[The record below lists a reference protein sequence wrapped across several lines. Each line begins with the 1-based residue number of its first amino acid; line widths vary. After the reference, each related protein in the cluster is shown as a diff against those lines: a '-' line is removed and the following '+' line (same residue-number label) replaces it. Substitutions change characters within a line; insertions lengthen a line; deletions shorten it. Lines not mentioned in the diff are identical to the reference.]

1 MNVLGSATA
10 RPGDTIQVDLPTN
23 SIVDLN
29 SLAWSFHVNYP
40 DPVHADG
47 TSVPGHAEA
56 HISRLTVEVNG
67 QTLVNLNNYNTLF
80 HALLYMSATDDY
92 IRQRLVTTGAGAAT
106 TIANGATIDRDYV
119 IDTWL
124 GFLGTAKPQFIDTS
138 LLGNVRIT
146 LTLAQG
152 PDVVMGTANSV
163 AARTYTISD
172 QYFSCDVVSI
182 SDGIYDSMIDQRL
195 ASGAPIEVPFKNYFS
210 FTNTNAATMAQ
221 QLNFNVASQSI
232 DRLWATARAATHANS
247 DVDLAATAN
256 PGHDI
261 VVSDQPAFR
270 FAQQGGDNWQ
280 FQINNSMYP
289 NFQPKHPS
297 VLFAQTKN
305 ALGEQGNMLSGCVPQ
320 SITHY
325 QDNFFVFAQ
334 SLEHKTSDDE
344 RYMSGIDTRGAAASC
359 HLKLDA
365 GGAGA
370 AAANQTLVFAEC
382 TSSLKI
388 HANKVL
394 EVVQ

>member
-1 MNVLGSATA
+1 M
-10 RPGDTIQVDLPTN
+10 
-23 SIVDLN
+23 
-29 SLAWSFHVNYP
+29 VN
-40 DPVHADG
+40 
-47 TSVPGHAEA
+47 
-56 HISRLTVEVNG
+56 
-67 QTLVNLNNYNTLF
+67 
-80 HALLYMSATDDY
+80 
-92 IRQRLVTTGAGAAT
+92 
-106 TIANGATIDRDYV
+106 
-119 IDTWL
+119 
-124 GFLGTAKPQFIDTS
+124 
-138 LLGNVRIT
+138 
-146 LTLAQG
+146 
-152 PDVVMGTANSV
+152 
-163 AARTYTISD
+163 
-172 QYFSCDVVSI
+172 
-182 SDGIYDSMIDQRL
+182 
-195 ASGAPIEVPFKNYFS
+195 
-210 FTNTNAATMAQ
+210 
-221 QLNFNVASQSI
+221 
-232 DRLWATARAATHANS
+232 
-247 DVDLAATAN
+247 
-256 PGHDI
+256 
-261 VVSDQPAFR
+261 DQPAFR

-359 HLKLDA
+359 HLKVDA